1 MTGPEKEIDIA
12 ALALTLFGEF
22 SKLQEAVDGLAAFYT
37 DRKAAGLKRH
47 LHDQGALKRIP
58 DRHRARLVLDIAA
71 NLGTDVDL
79 TLFTDVFHRV
89 KRVRDGIA
97 HAVHTERVDCETL
110 RLAKGYWTTF
120 GATSDEPL
128 TVSRPELKTR
138 LHEARWLL
146 QHIHYIVG
154 SGGLS
159 TRQYLGSTS
168 SALWCNSACCPRISP
183 ELFPE
188 PRRRPRC
195 GTATTRPDSP
205 TRTPR

>member
-12 ALALTLFGEF
+12 ALALTLVGEF

-37 DRKAAGLKRH
+37 DRKAAGLKRY
-47 LHDQGALKRIP
+47 LHNQGALKRIP
-58 DRHRARLVLDIAA
+58 DRHRARLVLDVAA
-71 NLGTDVDL
+71 DLGTDADL
-79 TLFTDVFHRV
+79 TLFADVFHRV

-97 HAVHTERVDCETL
+97 HAVYTERVDCDTL

-120 GATSDEPL
+120 GATSNEPL
-128 TVSRPELKTR
+128 TVSRAELEKR

-159 TRQYLGSTS
+159 TRQHLGS
-168 SALWCNSACCPRISP
+168 
-183 ELFPE
+183 
-188 PRRRPRC
+188 RPVAMTKPPADPQDWD
-195 GTATTRPDSP
+195 GTVMVFLDGNR
-205 TRTPR
+205 